1 MKRKLLALMLATT
14 IVGAG
19 LLTGCKSR
27 EEAAPSSSNN
37 APTTNETAQS
47 GLKDGKFKAEASDFD
62 DKGWKPFVEVEIKEG
77 KIAAVTFDYTNK
89 DGKFKSEDENYNKNM
104 EAKVKT
110 GPAKYTK
117 ELEDALVAKQDV
129 AKVDTVAGA
138 THSVDNF
145 KILAAKALENA
156 KAGDTTVAK
165 VTFEAA
171 AAALK
176 DGKYKVEASDFDERG
191 WKPFIEVEVKA
202 GKITTVTFDDI
213 NKDGKF
219 KSEDTAYNE
228 NMEKVAKTGPAK
240 YTKQLEESLVAKQDV
255 AKVDAVA
262 GATSSTNNFK
272 ALAAKALENAGKG
285 DTAVAKITL
294 AK

>member
-62 DKGWKPFVEVEIKEG
+62 DKGWKPFVEVEVKEG
-77 KIAAVTFDYTNK
+77 KITAVTFDYTNK
-89 DGKFKSEDENYNKNM
+89 DGKFKSEDANYNKNM

-117 ELEDALVAKQDV
+117 ELEDALVAKQDIT
-129 AKVDTVAGA
+129 KVDTVAGA
-138 THSVDNF
+138 THSVENF
-145 KILAAKALENA
+145 KVLGAKALENA

-165 VTFEAA
+165 VVFEAA

-176 DGKYKVEASDFDERG
+176 DGKYKAEAADFDDKG
-191 WKPFIEVEVKA
+191 WKPFVEVEVKG
-202 GKITTVTFDDI
+202 GKIAAVAFDYT

-219 KSEDTAYNE
+219 KSEDADYNK
-228 NMEKVAKTGPAK
+228 NMEAKVKTGPAK
-240 YTKQLEESLVAKQDV
+240 YTKELEDALVAKQDIT
-255 AKVDAVA
+255 KVDTVA
-262 GATSSTNNFK
+262 GATHSVENFK
-272 ALAAKALENAGKG
+272 ALGTKAIENAGKG
-285 DTAVAKITL
+285 DTAVAKVTM
-294 AK
+294 K